1 MQKKAKG
8 MVTKMNKLKQF
19 KIDFMLTNGRRGS
32 VYVTGKNERN
42 AITNALINRIDKIE
56 NAEIKIITINKV

>member
-1 MQKKAKG
+1 MA
-8 MVTKMNKLKQF
+8 TRLKQF
-19 KIDFMLTNGRRGS
+19 KIDFILTNGRRGS

-42 AITNALINRIDKIE
+42 AITNALINRIDKVE

>member
-1 MQKKAKG
+1 MKNLIREVAN
-8 MVTKMNKLKQF
+8 MTKLKQF
-19 KIDFMLTNGRRGS
+19 KIDFVLTNGRRDS

-42 AITNALINRIDKIE
+42 AITNALINRIDKVE

>member
-1 MQKKAKG
+1 MA
-8 MVTKMNKLKQF
+8 TKLKQF
-19 KIDFMLTNGRRGS
+19 KIDFVLTNGRRGS

-42 AITNALINRIDKIE
+42 AIKNALINIIDKVE

>member
-1 MQKKAKG
+1 MKENSR
-8 MVTKMNKLKQF
+8 MVTKMIKLKQF
-19 KIDFMLTNGRRGS
+19 KIDFVLTNGRRGS

-42 AITNALINRIDKIE
+42 AVTNALINRIDKVE

>member
-1 MQKKAKG
+1 MA
-8 MVTKMNKLKQF
+8 TKLKQF
-19 KIDFMLTNGRRGS
+19 KIDFVLTNGRRGC

-42 AITNALINRIDKIE
+42 AITNALINRIDKVE